1 VWNWGGSIEEQFM
14 VDKTEFCLPHRSAT
28 YRYKTHR
35 PEISQN
41 HRVGIMINHPS
52 GASWIKKVDI
62 IGTTL
67 LPLLNPSPPPSQ
79 ILGIQS
85 TRRSLPQMRILDLI
99 TPKDLSRVAKLQ
111 LLARQVV
118 EGLCSGR
125 HRSPHKGFSVEFKE
139 HRPYVRGDELRDID
153 WKVFAKSDRLYI
165 REFEEDTNLRCTLVV
180 DRSGS
185 MRYRGERSEGRSK
198 YEYAQQLAASLAYL
212 MLGQQDTVG
221 LITFD
226 DDLRDQLPPRSRPSH
241 LQALLTALAIDSS
254 KRETDLGGVFRKIAS
269 KLGRRGLVIIIS
281 DAMGDTSSIS
291 RSLAHIRSSKHEVL
305 FFQIMDPDEV
315 DFPFSGR
322 IQFRDLEQA
331 DNEHT
336 VEAISI
342 REAYLKRL
350 REHEE
355 KLRAACRTNKVDLIR
370 LTTDRPFAEA
380 LHEYLALRRRLR

>member
-1 VWNWGGSIEEQFM
+1 
-14 VDKTEFCLPHRSAT
+14 
-28 YRYKTHR
+28 
-35 PEISQN
+35 
-41 HRVGIMINHPS
+41 
-52 GASWIKKVDI
+52 
-62 IGTTL
+62 
-67 LPLLNPSPPPSQ
+67 
-79 ILGIQS
+79 
-85 TRRSLPQMRILDLI
+85 MRILDLI

-185 MRYRGERSEGRSK
+185 MRYGGDRSEGRSK

-226 DDLRDQLPPRSRPSH
+226 DELREQLPPRSRPSH
-241 LQALLTALAIDSS
+241 LQALLTTLALDGS

-291 RSLAHIRSSKHEVL
+291 RSLAHIRNSKHEVL

-315 DFPFSGR
+315 DCPFSGR
-322 IQFRDLEQA
+322 IQFRDLERP

-336 VEAISI
+336 VEAVSI

-355 KLRAACRTNKVDLIR
+355 KLRDACRTNKVDLIR